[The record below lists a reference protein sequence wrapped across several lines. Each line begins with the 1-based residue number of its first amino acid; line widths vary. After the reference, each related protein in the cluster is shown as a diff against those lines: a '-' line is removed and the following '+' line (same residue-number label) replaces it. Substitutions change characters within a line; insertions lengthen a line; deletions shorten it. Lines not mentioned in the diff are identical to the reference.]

1 MGDADLLL
9 GQEEAL
15 DALLA
20 AVKVFSRRSRLPQA
34 DVGDADHLLG
44 QEEAVDALLAA
55 VKVFSRRS
63 RLPQADGV
71 MLTISSARRK
81 LLTHVRTF
89 GHGKSL
95 FSAHTSSSGRCG

>member
-34 DVGDADHLLG
+34 DRDDAIFHPDIFNLG
-44 QEEAVDALLAA
+44 EEQWLSRDQGAVALASI
-55 VKVFSRRS
+55 V
-63 RLPQADGV
+63 
-71 MLTISSARRK
+71 
-81 LLTHVRTF
+81 
-89 GHGKSL
+89 
-95 FSAHTSSSGRCG
+95 